1 MRDLSEFLLAR
12 ATDDEELARQYG
24 DPRALRSSLAWAP
37 DVGRPVLEVDP
48 SRMAAECEAKRRV
61 VAQFIE
67 AVANYWHRS
76 AGRGRSPTFVLRAL
90 ALPYADHPGLPA
102 GVAHLRAVSS
112 RGARCPLRQSP
123 RRPRTRPFSSRA

>member
-1 MRDLSEFLLAR
+1 MRDVSEFLLAR

-37 DVGRPVLEVDP
+37 DVGRPVLEIDP

-67 AVANYWHRS
+67 AVANYDIGPQGEVARL
-76 AGRGRSPTFVLRAL
+76 TFVLRAL
-90 ALPYADHPGLPA
+90 ALPYADHPDYQPEW
-102 GVAHLRAVSS
+102 RI
-112 RGARCPLRQSP
+112 
-123 RRPRTRPFSSRA
+123 